1 MTRHTKQR
9 CITSQV
15 YGTIALFLAAASPA
29 HSFTSPTE
37 NRISVHNPASQSQRN
52 SNKQTSSLTTTTLFG
67 YQDYYGRSSPRTG
80 MDGDRSKRQ
89 ERVGH
94 LVRVNVAEIISRGT
108 EIKNNEFIEDET
120 RALISVVNA
129 DVSPDLR
136 QARLTVSILGEDVMA
151 KRVGFNW
158 LMKSERAIK
167 HALAQRLSHM
177 KGIPDLTF
185 VQADVGA
192 AVDVMDLIE
201 RISAERLKRE
211 NVGVYGGDEDGLPKG
226 VVEGFDFDE
235 EFEDEDWDE
244 EDDEDWDEEGDDDDE
259 E

>member
-1 MTRHTKQR
+1 
-9 CITSQV
+9 
-15 YGTIALFLAAASPA
+15 
-29 HSFTSPTE
+29 
-37 NRISVHNPASQSQRN
+37 
-52 SNKQTSSLTTTTLFG
+52 
-67 YQDYYGRSSPRTG
+67 

-211 NVGVYGGDEDGLPKG
+211 NVGVYGG
-226 VVEGFDFDE
+226 
-235 EFEDEDWDE
+235 
-244 EDDEDWDEEGDDDDE
+244 
-259 E
+259 